1 MLIFHLFRNASLT
14 LKRQYLCQY
23 RRKIECYISKSKL
36 ILCEWNAFYFS
47 EIAFIDFTLHKIKQC
62 IVFFL
67 GHPVDISFRSFAIA
81 LKEVFWIDNNNYKAF
96 SVAKPHSNS
105 KIVLL

>member
-23 RRKIECYISKSKL
+23 LAEKECYISKSKL

-47 EIAFIDFTLHKIKQC
+47 EITFIDFMLHEIKQC
-62 IVFFL
+62 IVFF
-67 GHPVDISFRSFAIA
+67 GTPGICIYIYIVDNFETA
-81 LKEVFWIDNNNYKAF
+81 LNLANRLQV
-96 SVAKPHSNS
+96 
-105 KIVLL
+105 